1 MSIYYFDNA
10 ATTQLDEAVL
20 EEILP
25 YLKNEY
31 GNPSSIYSIGR
42 SAKALLENSRDKIAA
57 LLNCKPSEI
66 YFTSGGSESDNS
78 AIFGISAACGKNGI
92 VTSTI
97 EHPAVLSS
105 VKSAAA
111 NKKECKF
118 IPVSTNGV
126 IDINAAK
133 KLAAADI
140 GLVSAMLVN
149 NETGVVQPI
158 DELAEIA
165 HSAGA
170 YIHTDA
176 VQSPSCTKIDLQK
189 LNVDSLS
196 LSAHKFG
203 GPKGVGILFLRT
215 GTPFEK
221 FIHGGHQE
229 RDRRAGTENIAFTAG
244 CAKALELTYNSF
256 DENKEKIS
264 ALKRHFESAI
274 KSDFPEAIINGESA
288 ERCCSISSVTFPGV
302 SADSI
307 IMNLDFAGICI
318 SAGSACAS
326 GSVTPSHVLTAM
338 GIGEAN
344 AKSSVRVSFGKNNTP
359 DETDFLIKTLSDT
372 VKRLKNI

>member
-10 ATTQLDEAVL
+10 ATTQLDKAVL
-20 EEILP
+20 EEMLP
-25 YLKNEY
+25 ILKNEY

-42 SAKALLENSRDKIAA
+42 SAKTFLENSREKIAS

-66 YFTSGGSESDNS
+66 YFTSGGSEADNA
-78 AIFGISAACGKNGI
+78 AIFGISAASGKKNI

-97 EHPAVLSS
+97 EHPAVLNS
-105 VKSAAA
+105 VKSAAIG
-111 NKKECKF
+111 NKKCKF
-118 IPVSTNGV
+118 ITATANGCIDVNIANELVSSDT
-126 IDINAAK
+126 
-133 KLAAADI
+133 
-140 GLVSAMLVN
+140 GLVSTMLVN
-149 NETGVVQPI
+149 NETGVIQPI
-158 DELAEIA
+158 DELSEIA

-176 VQSPSCTKIDLQK
+176 VQSASCKKIDLQK

-203 GPKGVGILFLRT
+203 GPKGIGILFLRT

-229 RDRRAGTENIAFTAG
+229 RDRRAGTENIAFAAG
-244 CAKALELTYNSF
+244 CAKALELTYNNF
-256 DENKEKIS
+256 DENNAQIT
-264 ALKRHFESAI
+264 ALRQRFETAI
-274 KSDFPEAIINGESA
+274 KSDFSDVIINGESA
-288 ERCCSISSVTFPGV
+288 RRSCSISSVTFPGI

-338 GIGEAN
+338 GISDEN
-344 AKSSVRVSFGKNNTP
+344 AKSSVRVSFGKSNTP
-359 DETDFLIKTLSDT
+359 SETDFLIKTLTET

>member
-1 MSIYYFDNA
+1 M
-10 ATTQLDEAVL
+10 
-20 EEILP
+20 
-25 YLKNEY
+25 
-31 GNPSSIYSIGR
+31 
-42 SAKALLENSRDKIAA
+42 
-57 LLNCKPSEI
+57 LNCKPSEI

-176 VQSPSCTKIDLQK
+176 VQSPSCTKSI
-189 LNVDSLS
+189 
-196 LSAHKFG
+196 
-203 GPKGVGILFLRT
+203 
-215 GTPFEK
+215 
-221 FIHGGHQE
+221 
-229 RDRRAGTENIAFTAG
+229 
-244 CAKALELTYNSF
+244 C
-256 DENKEKIS
+256 
-264 ALKRHFESAI
+264 
-274 KSDFPEAIINGESA
+274 KS
-288 ERCCSISSVTFPGV
+288 
-302 SADSI
+302 
-307 IMNLDFAGICI
+307 
-318 SAGSACAS
+318 
-326 GSVTPSHVLTAM
+326 
-338 GIGEAN
+338 
-344 AKSSVRVSFGKNNTP
+344 
-359 DETDFLIKTLSDT
+359 
-372 VKRLKNI
+372 

>member
-1 MSIYYFDNA
+1 M
-10 ATTQLDEAVL
+10 
-20 EEILP
+20 
-25 YLKNEY
+25 
-31 GNPSSIYSIGR
+31 R
-42 SAKALLENSRDKIAA
+42 
-57 LLNCKPSEI
+57 
-66 YFTSGGSESDNS
+66 
-78 AIFGISAACGKNGI
+78 KNGI

-133 KLAAADI
+133 KLATADI

-176 VQSPSCTKIDLQK
+176 VQSPSYTKIDLQK

-203 GPKGVGILFLRT
+203 GPKGIGILFLRT

-244 CAKALELTYNSF
+244 CAKALELTYNGF

-264 ALKRHFESAI
+264 ALRRRFESAI

-326 GSVTPSHVLTAM
+326 GSVTPSHVLTATGM
-338 GIGEAN
+338 GEAN